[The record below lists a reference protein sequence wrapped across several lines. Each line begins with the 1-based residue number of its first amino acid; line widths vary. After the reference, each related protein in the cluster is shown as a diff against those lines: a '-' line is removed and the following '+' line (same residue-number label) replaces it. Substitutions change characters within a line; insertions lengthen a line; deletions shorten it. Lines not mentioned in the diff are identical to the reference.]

1 MNDNGI
7 LLMQPLVADAVDT
20 LLPIGCNMSDDEY
33 EDICDCIF
41 TECLGIVCDG
51 TDDIWEARET
61 APQLFLC
68 RNQYR
73 PPCPTCRRYA
83 WPTD

>member
-1 MNDNGI
+1 MKYRDMIKFMNNNGI

-41 TECLGIVCDG
+41 TECLGVVCDG
-51 TDDIWEARET
+51 TDDIWEVTKRELT
-61 APQLFLC
+61 K
-68 RNQYR
+68 RGYR
-73 PPCPTCRRYA
+73 G
-83 WPTD
+83 

>member
-1 MNDNGI
+1 MKYRDMIKFMNNNGI

-51 TDDIWEARET
+51 TDDKWEVTKRELT
-61 APQLFLC
+61 K
-68 RNQYR
+68 RGYR
-73 PPCPTCRRYA
+73 G
-83 WPTD
+83 